1 MNILVCYGTRPEL
14 IKIKPLLNAFKAND
28 IWFKT
33 LRVEQHTTLIS
44 DSEQDDYTV
53 SVPSGSNRLDAL
65 LGTANCISEDVFK
78 DVTHLLVQGDTATAL
93 MCAMAGFHRGIPI
106 IHLEAGLRTYDS
118 QNPFPEETYR
128 QMISRMASVHL
139 CPTEQ
144 NMLNVVRERNLNSKA
159 FVVGNTVLDNLV
171 DLRKKVTKGNQVI
184 VTLHRREN
192 HPIMEQ
198 WFLNV
203 NKIAQLH
210 PEYEF
215 IIPLHPNPNVQKHRG
230 LLTDV
235 KIVDPLP
242 YEEFVQRLAA
252 CAFAISDSGG
262 IQEEVSF
269 LGKSVVVCRKTTERP
284 ESVGLNSFLC
294 NNPNRLIEVVE
305 TMILPKLNS
314 FLQSD
319 VYGDGKASS
328 KIVKVLKDYHA
339 KKGIKA
345 K

>member
-14 IKIKPLLNAFKAND
+14 IKIKPLLTALKENNIA
-28 IWFKT
+28 FKT

-44 DSEQDDYTV
+44 DKEQDDYTV
-53 SVPSGSNRLDAL
+53 SVPSGLNRLDAL

-78 DVTHLLVQGDTATAL
+78 DVTHLLVQGDTATAF
-93 MCAMAGFHRGIPI
+93 MCAMAGFHRGIPV

-118 QNPFPEETYR
+118 ENPYPEETYR
-128 QMISRMASVHL
+128 QMISRVASIHL
-139 CPTEQ
+139 CPTQQ
-144 NMLNVVRERNLNSKA
+144 NMINIVNERNSNSKV

-171 DLRKKVTKGNQVI
+171 ELRNKVTKGDEVI

-192 HPIMEQ
+192 HPIMDQ
-198 WFLNV
+198 WFLSI

-210 PEYEF
+210 PEYKF

-235 KIVDPLP
+235 KIIDPMP
-242 YEEFVQRLAA
+242 YEEFITRLSG

-294 NNPNRLIEVVE
+294 DNPNRLIEIVE
-305 TMILPKLNS
+305 TMILPKLNH
-314 FLQSD
+314 FVQSD
-319 VYGDGKASS
+319 VYGDGKASE
-328 KIVKVLKDYHA
+328 KIA
-339 KKGIKA
+339 NIFKKI
-345 K
+345 